1 MVDMKQRILTGVL
14 AAIVFLFLVIVG
26 KLPFTILIYAMG
38 SVALFELLRMK
49 KLKLVSLPGLI
60 GLLLLWMFLLPSQY
74 SFFEAGG
81 ISKMEIALFAV
92 LLLLTYTVLVK
103 NTFTFDEVG
112 FITLAAI
119 YIGMCFHYFIEIR
132 NLDQYGLTYIFYAC
146 VVIWSTD
153 SGAYFVGKSL
163 GKRKLWPEISPNKT
177 VEGFAGGI
185 VIALV
190 LATIFQLV
198 AQLPIPYIYLLLITL
213 FLSVFGQLGDLVES
227 ALKRHYDVKDS
238 GNILPGHGG
247 ILDRFDSF
255 LFVMPFLYF
264 LLALFS

>member
-1 MVDMKQRILTGVL
+1 MRVL
-14 AAIVFLFLVIVG
+14 
-26 KLPFTILIYAMG
+26 
-38 SVALFELLRMK
+38 
-49 KLKLVSLPGLI
+49 
-60 GLLLLWMFLLPSQY
+60 
-74 SFFEAGG
+74 SFGPP
-81 ISKMEIALFAV
+81 IPV
-92 LLLLTYTVLVK
+92 L
-103 NTFTFDEVG
+103 
-112 FITLAAI
+112 
-119 YIGMCFHYFIEIR
+119 
-132 NLDQYGLTYIFYAC
+132 
-146 VVIWSTD
+146 
-153 SGAYFVGKSL
+153 YFVGKSL

-238 GNILPGHGG
+238 GKILPGHGG